1 MSHLR
6 ELLSALVDGELSG
19 TELDRANAHLAAC
32 GHCRGEAVALRR
44 LKHELRALAVEM
56 SDADQFTERLLA
68 MAGTAEPAGPDGRAP
83 ARRAGRERAGRE
95 HGGRRAIRARAVSR
109 RGGADPYTAPPS
121 PRPVRRRRVRYM
133 LWSTLSLVVVGV
145 GGAAFGM
152 GGSGSPPG
160 PKITPQLEVFDLQH
174 AITSGDIPFPDPA
187 IVTARIPVGAATP

>member
-1 MSHLR
+1 MSHLGD
-6 ELLSALVDGELSG
+6 LLSALVDGELSG
-19 TELDRANAHLAAC
+19 AELDRANAHLAAC

-44 LKHELRALAVEM
+44 LKHELRALAVEI
-56 SDADQFTERLLA
+56 SDAGQFTERLLA
-68 MAGTAEPAGPDGRAP
+68 MAGTAEPAGPDGRVP

-121 PRPVRRRRVRYM
+121 PRPVRRRRVRYV
-133 LWSTLSLVVVGV
+133 LWSALSLVVVGV

-152 GGSGSPPG
+152 GGGGSPPG

-174 AITSGDIPFPDPA
+174 AVTSGDIPFPDPA
-187 IVTARIPVGAATP
+187 VVYARVPVGAATP

>member
-1 MSHLR
+1 MSHLGD
-6 ELLSALVDGELSG
+6 LLSALVDGELSG
-19 TELDRANAHLAAC
+19 AELDRANAHLAAC

-44 LKHELRALAVEM
+44 LKHELRALAVEV
-56 SDADQFTERLLA
+56 SDASQFTERLLA
-68 MAGTAEPAGPDGRAP
+68 MAVTAEPAGPDGRVP

-121 PRPVRRRRVRYM
+121 PRPVRRRRVRYV
-133 LWSTLSLVVVGV
+133 LWSTVSLVVVGV

-152 GGSGSPPG
+152 GGGGSPPG

-187 IVTARIPVGAATP
+187 VVSARVPVGAATP

>member
-1 MSHLR
+1 MSHLGD
-6 ELLSALVDGELSG
+6 LLSALVDGELCG
-19 TELDRANAHLAAC
+19 AELDRANAHLAAC

-44 LKHELRALAVEM
+44 LKHDLRALAVDI
-56 SDADQFTERLLA
+56 SDAGPFTDRLLA
-68 MAGTAEPAGPDGRAP
+68 MAGTAEPAGPDGRVP

-95 HGGRRAIRARAVSR
+95 RGGRRTIRARAASR

-152 GGSGSPPG
+152 GGGGTPPG
-160 PKITPQLEVFDLQH
+160 PRITPQLEVFDLQH

-187 IVTARIPVGAATP
+187 VVPSRVPVGAATP